1 MEYRVGISIL
11 IVVCTIAA
19 MAIMLIKSKR
29 WAAKQTINEETYV
42 VCYRPVYRVIIAVGV
57 LFFLLLTVAM
67 LLLADMLIFLP
78 FIIFFLTGGFCV
90 SFWGI
95 VVYEDKGILIYYHPP
110 FRPVQIKISEIEKVQ
125 FLENRLNSF
134 ERYRIRICHHARR
147 HLDISDMMQEF
158 YRLAVYLSQNEAGMG
173 AEEDIYRQ
181 YSCGSYRI
189 ERGCFQQGG
198 VVIETSELSDNFSV
212 AEKTSGKVA
221 TAAFALFWL
230 TASVLFV
237 FNWKEWSRG
246 DPSYPLLFAAVT
258 LVALAGVIRFVSKML
273 RKVSVCNHRIRVR
286 NGIGRVSTYHIREIS
301 AVEEKG
307 SFIIL
312 YAGGRRI
319 VKMPQDDSFMAWL
332 EMELSNVE

>member
-1 MEYRVGISIL
+1 MEYKIGISIL

-19 MAIMLIKSKR
+19 MVIMLIKSKR
-29 WAAKQTINEETYV
+29 WVAKQTINEETYV

-67 LLLADMLIFLP
+67 LLLA
-78 FIIFFLTGGFCV
+78 
-90 SFWGI
+90 
-95 VVYEDKGILIYYHPP
+95 
-110 FRPVQIKISEIEKVQ
+110 
-125 FLENRLNSF
+125 
-134 ERYRIRICHHARR
+134 A
-147 HLDISDMMQEF
+147 
-158 YRLAVYLSQNEAGMG
+158 YLSKNEAGMG
-173 AEEDIYRQ
+173 AEEDIYMQ
-181 YSCGSYRI
+181 YSCGSYTV

-212 AEKTSGKVA
+212 SEKTSGKVA

-246 DPSYPLLFAAVT
+246 APSYPLLFAAVT
-258 LVALAGVIRFVSKML
+258 LVALAGVIRFVSRML
-273 RKVSVCNHRIRVR
+273 RKVSVCNHGIRVR
-286 NGIGRVSTYHIREIS
+286 NGIGRESAYHIREIS

-319 VKMPQDDSFMAWL
+319 VKIPQNDSLMAWL
-332 EMELSNVE
+332 KMEFSNVE